1 MTNEEKERL
10 KENVTR
16 AFNFYIV
23 TRSVQWATDI
33 LKRDKETILSL
44 LDRVPSEEQAKGTQ
58 VYISIDSNG
67 KPNRKRTYCGKCGL
81 CVKNQKYCQ
90 DCGAKLIWPAV
101 VYNRKALGIKGKG

>member
-1 MTNEEKERL
+1 MTNEKKERL
-10 KENVTR
+10 KEIIDSLLNSNMGTTGELNYQEMMW
-16 AFNFYIV
+16 F
-23 TRSVQWATDI
+23 Q
-33 LKRDKETILSL
+33 ETIHSL